1 MLKQSRIALLI
12 LAVLYSNAGVRAQ
25 VALDASDVAPF
36 VGSWTID
43 PEKSSSAPEPERR
56 IITAGP
62 GWMRVELRR
71 PSDDRPPVLI
81 YNLDGSRNVNPFGS
95 GTATTEIRREGA
107 DLVTITV
114 FNVNDRPV
122 TVQERLRITQGDLT
136 ATVFL
141 RMEHGYEGVRPA
153 LEKRPANASETMM
166 YFRKTPP
173 AAP

>member
-1 MLKQSRIALLI
+1 
-12 LAVLYSNAGVRAQ
+12 
-25 VALDASDVAPF
+25 
-36 VGSWTID
+36 
-43 PEKSSSAPEPERR
+43 
-56 IITAGP
+56 
-62 GWMRVELRR
+62 
-71 PSDDRPPVLI
+71 
-81 YNLDGSRNVNPFGS
+81 
-95 GTATTEIRREGA
+95 
-107 DLVTITV
+107 VTITV

-153 LEKRPANASETMM
+153 LEKRPANVSETMM